1 MQPRRFSAAMAG
13 FARAFG
19 CIAAGQIRDSI
30 PNAER
35 APSDRPRISDRIRDE
50 PPDGDS
56 KPKG

>member
-30 PNAER
+30 PNDKR
-35 APSDRPRISDRIRDE
+35 VRD
-50 PPDGDS
+50 
-56 KPKG
+56 